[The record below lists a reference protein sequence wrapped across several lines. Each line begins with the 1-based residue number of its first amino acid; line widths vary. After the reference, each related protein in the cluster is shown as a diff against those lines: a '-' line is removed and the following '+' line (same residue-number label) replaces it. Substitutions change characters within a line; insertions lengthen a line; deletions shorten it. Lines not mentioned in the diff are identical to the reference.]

1 MNPNGKHSTSDWR
14 DYRLLVLDKLTELD
28 KDLKDHTTQN
38 STSFKQ
44 IEQRLD
50 KIELEIATQKAKMQ
64 IVGGLWGFVSGIAA
78 SIATGIVMLWVKK
91 G

>member
-1 MNPNGKHSTSDWR
+1 
-14 DYRLLVLDKLTELD
+14 
-28 KDLKDHTTQN
+28 
-38 STSFKQ
+38 
-44 IEQRLD
+44 
-50 KIELEIATQKAKMQ
+50 LEIATQKAKMQ